1 MVNKVGNPLF
11 SVIIP
16 VYNCEKYLYKCL
28 DSLLFQ
34 KYNNY
39 ELIIINDGST
49 DNTLKIINKYNIKF
63 NNIIK
68 IITKNN
74 EGVSAARNDG
84 MRIAKGKYITF
95 IDCDDYVSA
104 DYFINLEHIIKKNK
118 DIDLYNFGFFSEVE
132 NKHGKMISQDII
144 NYKEVLYNSRKDI
157 QKNLISLYDSTMLY
171 NPVNKIYKR
180 NIIEKF
186 QIKFPNYNWGE
197 DVEFNRLYLNNIN
210 SFYNSDICLY
220 HYVRERSN
228 SITKKY
234 KKDLFKIRKKEF
246 FEFNQYFEKWKINKN
261 DYYEFSCRR
270 YIERILG
277 CIENEFCSSSKFK
290 TKYLNIKLMI
300 NDEVTREALNNTVPK
315 SKKIKIMLI
324 PLKYKLTLTTY
335 IMGMLI
341 HKIKKF
347 SPSIFNKL
355 KNKR

>member
-1 MVNKVGNPLF
+1 MENKIENPLF

-16 VYNCEKYLYKCL
+16 AYNCEKYLYKCL

-49 DNTLKIINKYNIKF
+49 DNTLKIINEYNSKF
-63 NNIIK
+63 NKKIK

-84 MRIAKGKYITF
+84 MKNAKGKYITF
-95 IDCDDYVSA
+95 IDCDDYVSTN
-104 DYFINLEHIIKKNK
+104 YFNDMEDMIKINK

-157 QKNLISLYDSTMLY
+157 KENLISLYDNTMLY
-171 NPVNKIYKR
+171 NPVNKIYR
-180 NIIEKF
+180 RSIIEKF
-186 QIKFPNYNWGE
+186 QIQFPNYDWGE

-210 SFYNSDICLY
+210 SFYNSSKCLY
-220 HYVRERSN
+220 HYVREGSN

-234 KKDLFKIRKKEF
+234 KKELFKIRKKEF
-246 FEFNQYFEKWKINKN
+246 FEFNQYFEKWKINKKE
-261 DYYEFSCRR
+261 YYEFSCRR

-277 CIENEFCSSSKFK
+277 CIENEFCSNSEFK
-290 TKYLNIKLMI
+290 TKYLNIKLII
-300 NDEVTREALNNTVPK
+300 NDEVTREALNYVIPK
-315 SKKIKIMLI
+315 SKKIKVMLI
-324 PLKYKLTLTTY
+324 PLKLKLAFTTY
-335 IMGMLI
+335 IMGMFI
-341 HKIKKF
+341 HKIKKI
-347 SPSIFNKL
+347 SPSLFNKL